1 MGLPMAFWDNWF
13 RGITDWITK
22 HGWNQRPTSAWF
34 IAIVSVFISLLSVIV
49 TRLLVDVEALNEDMK
64 KVNEWNQRRKRAM
77 ETADKKL
84 WLKVKRDEEQI
95 RQLQSRMM
103 MKRMK
108 PTLVTFIPF
117 LLIFSIIRSA
127 FSGHYYAWLPFNM
140 GGFPWIGGAHWF
152 GQPTGDEPLGYSKV
166 PFSLWYF
173 ITAFAFGSL
182 LSRLFGANPSGAATL
197 QQKTKQTEKSQ
208 QKKAL
213 SAKQKLATQ
222 KIKLQKEIKSK

>member
-1 MGLPMAFWDNWF
+1 MAFWDKWF
-13 RGITDWITK
+13 QGVAEWIAK
-22 HGWNQRPTSAWF
+22 NGWNQRPTSAWF
-34 IAIVSVFISLLSVIV
+34 IAVVSIGISLLSVIV

-64 KVNEWNQRRKRAM
+64 KINEWNQRRKKAM

-84 WLKVKRDEEQI
+84 WLKVKRDEEYI
-95 RQLQSRMM
+95 RQLQSKMM

-117 LLIFSIIRSA
+117 LIIFSIIRSA
-127 FSGHYYAWLPFNM
+127 FSGHYYAWIPFRL

-152 GQPTGDEPLGYSKV
+152 QETQPPEPLGYSKV

-182 LSRLFGANPSGAATL
+182 LSRLFGANPSGAASL
-197 QQKTKQTEKSQ
+197 QQKTNQKEKAPH
-208 QKKAL
+208 KKAL
-213 SAKQKLATQ
+213 SAKQKLANQ
-222 KIKLQKEIKSK
+222 KIKLQKEIIKE